1 MNNSWITT
9 LTNDKQLDLVV
20 ALYFS
25 LEKVKSKFPLN
36 LIVTNNVSKEAL
48 SILRKLGIHYKIFQ
62 YIKPTDGDE
71 ENFLNEFY
79 IYDFKEFDKV
89 CYLKKNFY
97 ITQNIDF
104 IFKSKEFVTCKI
116 SDEEYDLSLY
126 LVRPSDCTSAE
137 IFNYFIGENLNSKN
151 TVFKML
157 YPEANYFPKIEIFLY
172 EYDKNIFKEKEVFS
186 VNELKFFIYENS
198 FVLYDQQLLY
208 SYGREEIS
216 NWKNY
221 YE

>member
-20 ALYFS
+20 ALHFS

-36 LIVTNNVSKEAL
+36 LIVTNNVSKETL
-48 SILRKLGIHYKIFQ
+48 SVLRKLGIHYKIFQ
-62 YIKPTDGDE
+62 YIKPVEDE
-71 ENFLNEFY
+71 DENFLNEFY

-104 IFKSKEFVTCKI
+104 IFKSKAFVTCKFT
-116 SDEEYDLSLY
+116 DEEYDLSLY
-126 LVRPSDCTSAE
+126 VIKPSSYVSAE
-137 IFNYFIGENLNSKN
+137 IFNYIISENLNSKN

-157 YPEANYFPKIEIFLY
+157 YPQANYFPKIEIFLY
-172 EYDKNIFKEKEVFS
+172 EYDKNIFKEKEVS
-186 VNELKFFIYENS
+186 SINELKFFIYENS
-198 FVLYDQQLLY
+198 FVLYDHQLLY
-208 SYGREEIS
+208 SYGREEIT
-216 NWKNY
+216 N
-221 YE
+221 